1 MSADLDGVEV
11 NRVSPV
17 YLLEEESQVFPQ
29 DPHGLQYLGVFP
41 DIPFIKAKGHV
52 RNIHGSN
59 L

>member
-17 YLLEEESQVFPQ
+17 YFLEEESHVFSQ
-29 DPHGLQYLGVFP
+29 DPHALQSLGVFP